1 MLQACPT
8 RLARFLG
15 SNLRHLVP
23 LQRFFTTKT
32 PPVRSITRRGFT
44 KAEDAL
50 LLERLREKTPLG
62 ALAVE
67 LDRTYKSVTSRLRR
81 LREGSPRP
89 QYGVRKYSEDDAK
102 TMLSLAAAGTRSRDI
117 AKRYGMPTHRL
128 DSLMRELRARQ
139 STTDP
144 QYGTHTQAAD
154 RARIISLLLGQNLS
168 HPEIARQTKWS
179 LRTVRRVARSDL
191 NPQRAP
197 PRKAFAKYTAHE
209 DAQILE
215 LRETQRLS
223 WSEIAKQMA
232 GRTAS
237 GLSSRHYGYLRDAQ
251 VSAKRI
257 DKGGDVA

>member
-1 MLQACPT
+1 MLQSCPT

-15 SNLRHLVP
+15 SSLRYPTP
-23 LQRFFTTKT
+23 LQRSLTSKT
-32 PPVRSITRRGFT
+32 PPLPFTTRKGFT

-50 LLERLREKTPLG
+50 LLKRLREKTPLKVI
-62 ALAVE
+62 ASE

-102 TMLSLAAAGTRSRDI
+102 TMLSLAAAGTSSRDI

-154 RARIISLLLGQNLS
+154 RARIISLLLDQNLS

-232 GRTAS
+232 GRSAS
-237 GLSSRHYGYLRDAQ
+237 GLSSRHYGYLRDRQ
-251 VSAKRI
+251 PPEQSERKI
-257 DKGGDVA
+257 GELK